1 MSQVSSDSDA
11 IVSAFQAE
19 LGSISTIWSTVALFI
34 YEYIL
39 TANQEVTMIWRRK
52 WTSVT
57 WLFVANRY
65 LMIANAIFGLMPS
78 TAQVDIKQSSSLYST
93 DGRPMFMV
101 ELSSWHHA

>member
-1 MSQVSSDSDA
+1 
-11 IVSAFQAE
+11 
-19 LGSISTIWSTVALFI
+19 
-34 YEYIL
+34 
-39 TANQEVTMIWRRK
+39 MIWRRK

-101 ELSSWHHA
+101 EVNGAFRIQISCLNPDLDYSCPRGITLNNVFHLMQYFIFAGKS